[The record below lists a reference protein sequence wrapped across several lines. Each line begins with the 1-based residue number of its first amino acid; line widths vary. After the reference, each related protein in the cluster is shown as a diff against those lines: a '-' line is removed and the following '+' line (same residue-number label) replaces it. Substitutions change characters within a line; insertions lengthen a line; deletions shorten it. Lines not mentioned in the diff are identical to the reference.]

1 MENRVLRYF
10 VEMAN
15 ERNMSR
21 AAEKLHVTQPTM
33 SRQLKELE
41 EELGVKLFQRTNYAI
56 RLTDEGEIFLR
67 RAKDILALVDKTKAE
82 FSSIEESGHYEV
94 TLGCPETDS
103 IKYIARSIQTLQQN
117 GTTIVC
123 HVHSGNAE
131 DVLERLNKG
140 LDDLSLVLDYVDT
153 TRYNHIPLPA
163 HETWGVI
170 MKKDHPLAAKKRLTT
185 DDLIS
190 ESLIISRQAAEQIFP
205 VWFGENMDRLH
216 IAASFNLAFNGALFV
231 REGIGIMISLDKLVN
246 TSEHNDL
253 VFRPITGVADA
264 QLKLVWK
271 KNQPLSK
278 AAELLIHAIREE
290 LSATTLDF
298 NETMNH

>member
-10 VEMAN
+10 VEMAA
-15 ERNMSR
+15 EKSMSR

-41 EELGVKLFQRTNYAI
+41 EELGAKLFQRTNYAI

-67 RAKDILALVDKTKAE
+67 RAKDILSLVDKTMAE
-82 FSSIEESGHYEV
+82 FRSAEDPSQYEV
-94 TLGCPETDS
+94 SIGCPETDS
-103 IKYIARSIQTLQQN
+103 IKYVARAVKNLQDRGIQL
-117 GTTIVC
+117 VC

-140 LDDLSLVLDYVDT
+140 LDDFSLVLDYVDT
-153 TRYNHIPLPA
+153 ARYYCIPLPA

-170 MKKDHPLAAKKRLTT
+170 MKKDHPLAARKELTT
-185 DDLIS
+185 DDLLT
-190 ESLIISRQAAEQIFP
+190 EKLIISRQAADQIFP
-205 VWFGENMDRLH
+205 VWFGENMDRLQVS
-216 IAASFNLAFNGALFV
+216 ASFNLAFNGALFV
-231 REGIGIMISLDKLVN
+231 REDLGILITLDKLVS
-246 TSEHNDL
+246 TGEHSDL

-271 KNQPLSK
+271 KNQSFPK
-278 AAELLIHAIREE
+278 AAQLLIDALKEE
-290 LSATTLDF
+290 LSIS
-298 NETMNH
+298 

>member
-15 ERNMSR
+15 EKSMSR

-41 EELGVKLFQRTNYAI
+41 EELGVKLFHRTNYAI

-67 RAKDILALVDKTKAE
+67 RAKDILSLVDKTKAE
-82 FSSIEESGHYEV
+82 FHSADDPTHYEV
-94 TLGCPETDS
+94 TVGCPETDS
-103 IKYIARSIQTLQQN
+103 IKYVARAVRTLHSR
-117 GTTIVC
+117 GTGLVC

-140 LDDLSLVLDYVDT
+140 LDDFSLVLDYVDT
-153 TRYNHIPLPA
+153 SRYHHIPLPA
-163 HETWGVI
+163 HETWGVL

-185 DDLIS
+185 DDLLS

-205 VWFGENMDRLH
+205 VWFGENADRLRV
-216 IAASFNLAFNGALFV
+216 AASFNLAFNGALFV
-231 REGIGIMISLDKLVN
+231 REGIGIMITLDKLVN
-246 TSEHNDL
+246 TGEHSDL
-253 VFRPITGVADA
+253 TFRPITGVAAA

-271 KNQPLSK
+271 KNQKMTKP
-278 AAELLIHAIREE
+278 AQLLIHAIKEE
-290 LSATTLDF
+290 LSIL
-298 NETMNH
+298 E

>member
-15 ERNMSR
+15 EKNMSR

-67 RAKDILALVDKTKAE
+67 RAKDILSLVYKTKSE
-82 FSSIEESGHYEV
+82 FRREEDIVHYDV
-94 TLGCPETDS
+94 TIGCPETDS
-103 IKYIARSIQTLQQN
+103 IKYVARAVQTLHSR
-117 GTTIVC
+117 GIPLVC

-131 DVLERLNKG
+131 DVLERLSKG
-140 LDDLSLVLDYVDT
+140 LDDFSLVLDYVDT
-153 TRYNHIPLPA
+153 ARYHHIPLPA

-170 MKKDHPLAAKKRLTT
+170 MKKDHPLAARKRLTT
-185 DDLIS
+185 DDLLP

-205 VWFGENMDRLH
+205 IWFGENADRLH
-216 IAASFNLAFNGALFV
+216 VAATFNLAFNGALFV
-231 REGIGIMISLDKLVN
+231 REGIGVMISLDKLVN
-246 TSEHNDL
+246 TGEHSDL

-271 KNQPLSK
+271 KNQPLTK
-278 AAELLIHAIREE
+278 AAELLISAIKEE
-290 LSATTLDF
+290 LSVGGSDR
-298 NETMNH
+298 

>member
-15 ERNMSR
+15 EKNMSR

-67 RAKDILALVDKTKAE
+67 RAKDILNLVDKTKAE
-82 FSSIEESGHYEV
+82 FLSEEDPAHYEV
-94 TLGCPETDS
+94 NVGCPETDS
-103 IKYIARSIQTLQQN
+103 IKYVARAEHSLQDRN
-117 GTTIVC
+117 IPLVC
-123 HVHSGNAE
+123 HIHSGNAE

-140 LDDLSLVLDYVDT
+140 LDDFSLVLDYVDT
-153 TRYNHIPLPA
+153 SRYHHIPLPA

-170 MKKDHPLAAKKRLTT
+170 MKKEHPLAKKKRLTT
-185 DDLIS
+185 DDLLS
-190 ESLIISRQAAEQIFP
+190 EPLIISRQAAEQIFP
-205 VWFGENMDRLH
+205 VWFGKNADKLNVV
-216 IAASFNLAFNGALFV
+216 ASINLSFNGALFV
-231 REGIGIMISLDKLVN
+231 REGIGIMICLDKLVN
-246 TSEHNDL
+246 TGAHSDL

-271 KNQPLSK
+271 KNQLLTK
-278 AAELLIHAIREE
+278 AAELLIESIKEE
-290 LSATTLDF
+290 LSI
-298 NETMNH
+298 

>member
-15 ERNMSR
+15 EKNMTR

-41 EELGVKLFQRTNYAI
+41 EELGVKLFHRTNYAI

-67 RAKDILALVDKTKAE
+67 RAKDILNLVDKTKAE
-82 FSSIEESGHYEV
+82 FSGGTDPARYALNI
-94 TLGCPETDS
+94 GCPETDS
-103 IKYIARSIQTLQQN
+103 IKYVARAVQTLRRS
-117 GTTIVC
+117 GIPLVC

-140 LDDLSLVLDYVDT
+140 LDDFSLVLDYVDT
-153 TRYNHIPLPA
+153 TRYHRIPLSA
-163 HETWGVI
+163 FETWGVI

-185 DDLIS
+185 DDLLT

-205 VWFGENMDRLH
+205 VWFGENAERLQ

-231 REGIGIMISLDKLVN
+231 REGIGIMITLDKLVH
-246 TSEHNDL
+246 TGAYSDL
-253 VFRPITGVADA
+253 VFRPMTGVADA

-271 KNQPLSK
+271 KDQPQNQAARLLID
-278 AAELLIHAIREE
+278 AIRAELGAGKDGTADE
-290 LSATTLDF
+290 SQ
-298 NETMNH
+298 

>member
-15 ERNMSR
+15 EKSMSR

-41 EELGVKLFQRTNYAI
+41 EELGVKLFHRTNYAI

-67 RAKDILALVDKTKAE
+67 RAKDILSLVDKTKAE
-82 FSSIEESGHYEV
+82 FRSADDPTHYEV
-94 TLGCPETDS
+94 TVGCPETDS
-103 IKYIARSIQTLQQN
+103 IKYVARAVRTLHSR
-117 GTTIVC
+117 GTGLVC

-140 LDDLSLVLDYVDT
+140 LDDFSLVLDYVDT
-153 TRYNHIPLPA
+153 SRYHHIPLPA
-163 HETWGVI
+163 HETWGVL
-170 MKKDHPLAAKKRLTT
+170 MKKDHPLTAKKRLTT
-185 DDLIS
+185 DDLLS

-205 VWFGENMDRLH
+205 VWFGENADRLRV
-216 IAASFNLAFNGALFV
+216 AASFNLAFNGALFV
-231 REGIGIMISLDKLVN
+231 REGIGIMITLDKLVN
-246 TSEHNDL
+246 TGGHSDL
-253 VFRPITGVADA
+253 TFRPITGVTAA

-278 AAELLIHAIREE
+278 AAVLLIDALKEE
-290 LSATTLDF
+290 LSIS
-298 NETMNH
+298 

>member
-10 VEMAN
+10 VEMAA
-15 ERNMSR
+15 EKNMSK

-41 EELGVKLFQRTNYAI
+41 EELGVKLFHRTNYAI

-67 RAKDILALVDKTKAE
+67 RAKDILSLVDKTKAE
-82 FSSIEESGHYEV
+82 FRSQEDPTHYEV

-103 IKYIARSIQTLQQN
+103 IKYVARAVQN
-117 GTTIVC
+117 VHNQGIPMVC

-131 DVLERLNKG
+131 DVLERLSKG
-140 LDDLSLVLDYVDT
+140 LDDFSLVLDYVDT
-153 TRYNHIPLPA
+153 TRYHCIPLPA

-170 MKKDHPLAAKKRLTT
+170 MKKGHPLAEKKRLTT
-185 DDLIS
+185 DDLIK
-190 ESLIISRQAAEQIFP
+190 EKLIISRQAAEQIFP
-205 VWFGENMDRLH
+205 VWFGENADRLH
-216 IAASFNLAFNGALFV
+216 VAATFNLAFNGALFV
-231 REGIGIMISLDKLVN
+231 QEGMGIMISLDKLVN
-246 TSEHNDL
+246 TGEYSDL

-278 AAELLIHAIREE
+278 AAQILIQAIKEE
-290 LSATTLDF
+290 LYVT
-298 NETMNH
+298 E

>member
-15 ERNMSR
+15 EKNMSR

-41 EELGVKLFQRTNYAI
+41 EELGVKLFHRTNYAI

-67 RAKDILALVDKTKAE
+67 RAKDILSLVDKTKAE
-82 FSSIEESGHYEV
+82 FCSAEDSTHYEV
-94 TLGCPETDS
+94 TIGCPETDS
-103 IKYIARSIQTLQQN
+103 IKYTARAVQTLRRR
-117 GTTIVC
+117 GIPLVC

-140 LDDLSLVLDYVDT
+140 LDDFSLVLDYVDT
-153 TRYNHIPLPA
+153 ARYHHIPLPA

-170 MKKDHPLAAKKRLTT
+170 MKKDHPLAARKRLTT
-185 DDLIS
+185 DDLLP
-190 ESLIISRQAAEQIFP
+190 EPLIISRQAAEQIFP
-205 VWFGENMDRLH
+205 IWFGENADRLH
-216 IAASFNLAFNGALFV
+216 VAATFNLAFNGALFV

-246 TSEHNDL
+246 TGEHSDL

-271 KNQPLSK
+271 KNQPLTK
-278 AAELLIHAIREE
+278 AAELLIGAIKEE
-290 LSATTLDF
+290 LSVGGNDR
-298 NETMNH
+298 

>member
-10 VEMAN
+10 VEMAA
-15 ERNMSR
+15 EKNMSR

-41 EELGVKLFQRTNYAI
+41 EELGVKLFHRTNYAI

-67 RAKDILALVDKTKAE
+67 RAKDILSLVDKTKAE
-82 FSSIEESGHYEV
+82 FRSEEDPAHYEV

-103 IKYIARSIQTLQQN
+103 IKYVARAVQN
-117 GTTIVC
+117 LHHQGIPMVC

-131 DVLERLNKG
+131 DVLERLSKS
-140 LDDLSLVLDYVDT
+140 LDDFSLVLDYVDT
-153 TRYNHIPLPA
+153 ARYHCIPLPA

-170 MKKDHPLAAKKRLTT
+170 MKKDHPLAAKRKLTT
-185 DDLIS
+185 DDLIM
-190 ESLIISRQAAEQIFP
+190 EKLIISRQAAEQIFP
-205 VWFGENMDRLH
+205 VWFGENADRLNV
-216 IAASFNLAFNGALFV
+216 AATFNLAFNGALFV
-231 REGIGIMISLDKLVN
+231 REGMGIMISLDKLVN
-246 TSEHNDL
+246 TGESSDL

-271 KNQPLSK
+271 KNQKLTK
-278 AAELLIHAIREE
+278 AAELLIHAIKEE
-290 LSATTLDF
+290 LSIS
-298 NETMNH
+298 

>member
-15 ERNMSR
+15 EKNMSR

-41 EELGVKLFQRTNYAI
+41 EELGVKLFRRTNYAI

-67 RAKDILALVDKTKAE
+67 RAKDILSLVDKTRAE
-82 FSSIEESGHYEV
+82 FRSSEDPTHYEV
-94 TLGCPETDS
+94 TIGCPETDS
-103 IKYIARSIQTLQQN
+103 IKYVARAVKNLHERGIPM
-117 GTTIVC
+117 VC

-131 DVLERLNKG
+131 DVLERLSEG
-140 LDDLSLVLDYVDT
+140 LDDFSLVLDYVDT
-153 TRYNHIPLPA
+153 ARYHHIPLPA

-170 MKKDHPLAAKKRLTT
+170 MRKDHPLAARKRLTT
-185 DDLIS
+185 DDLLP

-205 VWFGENMDRLH
+205 IWFGENADRLH
-216 IAASFNLAFNGALFV
+216 VTATFNLAFNGALFV

-246 TSEHNDL
+246 TGESSDL
-253 VFRPITGVADA
+253 TFRPITGVADA

-271 KNQPLSK
+271 KNQKLTK
-278 AAELLIHAIREE
+278 AAQLLIDAIKEE
-290 LSATTLDF
+290 LSIS
-298 NETMNH
+298 EYE

>member
-10 VEMAN
+10 VEMAA
-15 ERNMSR
+15 EKNMSR

-41 EELGVKLFQRTNYAI
+41 EELGVKLFHRTNYAI

-67 RAKDILALVDKTKAE
+67 RAKDILSLVDKTKAE
-82 FSSIEESGHYEV
+82 FRSEEDPAHYEV

-103 IKYIARSIQTLQQN
+103 IKYVARAVQN
-117 GTTIVC
+117 LHHQGIPMVC

-131 DVLERLNKG
+131 DVLERLSKS
-140 LDDLSLVLDYVDT
+140 LDDFSLVLDYVDT
-153 TRYNHIPLPA
+153 ARYHCIPLPA

-170 MKKDHPLAAKKRLTT
+170 MKKDHPLAAKRKLTT
-185 DDLIS
+185 DDLIM
-190 ESLIISRQAAEQIFP
+190 EKLIISRQAAEQIFP
-205 VWFGENMDRLH
+205 VWFGKNADRLNV
-216 IAASFNLAFNGALFV
+216 AATFNLAFNGALFV
-231 REGIGIMISLDKLVN
+231 REGMGIMISLDKLVN
-246 TSEHNDL
+246 TGESSDL

-271 KNQPLSK
+271 KNQPLPK
-278 AAELLIHAIREE
+278 AAQLLIDAIKEE
-290 LSATTLDF
+290 LSLP
-298 NETMNH
+298 